1 MTTAGTLRFGYGT
14 NGMHSHRLVD
24 ALAILADL
32 GYDGVA
38 LTLDHLHLDPYRPN
52 LVGRT
57 AQLRR
62 RLDDLGLSVV
72 IETGAR
78 YILDPRRKHYPT
90 LLHPGPE
97 ASRRVDYL
105 HRAVEVASDL
115 GAEAV
120 SFWSGSLPDGVEED
134 RAWGRLCDGVW
145 RVLDLASRR
154 DVVCAVE
161 PEPGHFVDTLD
172 AVLELRRR
180 LDGPDLLR
188 ITLDL
193 GHVVCNEPRG
203 MAETIRLAG
212 PLLANVQVDDM
223 VEGVHEHLELG
234 TGEVDFAA
242 ALGTLA
248 EIGYTGLAALELPR
262 QSHAAPVVAERSL
275 AFLQRTVADLTR
287 PEGPEEVRA

>member
-1 MTTAGTLRFGYGT
+1 MSTTSRLRFGYGT
-14 NGMHSHRLVD
+14 NGMHSHRLED
-24 ALAILADL
+24 ALAVLADL

-52 LVGRT
+52 LAGRV
-57 AQLRR
+57 ARLGD
-62 RLDDLGLSVV
+62 RLDELGMSVV
-72 IETGAR
+72 VETGAR
-78 YILDPRRKHYPT
+78 YILDPLRKHHPT
-90 LLHPGPE
+90 LLHPVPD

-105 HRAVEVASDL
+105 HRAVEVAADL

-120 SFWSGSLPDGVEED
+120 SFWSGSLPEGVDED

-145 RVLDLASRR
+145 QVLDLATRR
-154 DVVCAVE
+154 GVVCAVE
-161 PEPGHFVDTLD
+161 PEPGHFIDTLD

-180 LDGPDLLR
+180 LDDPALLR
-188 ITLDL
+188 VTLDL

-242 ALGTLA
+242 ALGTLV

-262 QSHAAPVVAERSL
+262 QSHAAPAVAERSL
-275 AFLQRTVADLTR
+275 AFLRETLAALPDPV
-287 PEGPEEVRA
+287 EVRA

>member
-1 MTTAGTLRFGYGT
+1 MSALRFGYGT
-14 NGMHSHRLVD
+14 NGMHSHRLED
-24 ALAILADL
+24 ALAVLADL

-52 LVGRT
+52 LSSRV
-57 AQLRR
+57 AQVRR
-62 RLDDLGLSVV
+62 RLDELGLSVV
-72 IETGAR
+72 VETGAR
-78 YILDPRRKHYPT
+78 YILDPLRKHYPT
-90 LLHPGPE
+90 LLHPGPD
-97 ASRRVDYL
+97 AARRVDYL
-105 HRAVEVASDL
+105 HRAIDVADDL

-120 SFWSGSLPDGVEED
+120 SFWSGTLPDGVAED

-145 RVLDLASRR
+145 QVLDLATRR
-154 DVVCAVE
+154 GVVCAVE

-180 LDGPDLLR
+180 LDDPALLR
-188 ITLDL
+188 VTLDI

-203 MAETIRLAG
+203 MAETIRRAG

-223 VEGVHEHLELG
+223 VEGIHEHLELG
-234 TGEVDFAA
+234 TGQVDFTE
-242 ALGTLA
+242 ALGALV

-275 AFLQRTVADLTR
+275 AFLRETLAALPPAEQ
-287 PEGPEEVRA
+287 EVRA

>member
-1 MTTAGTLRFGYGT
+1 MSATSTLRFGYGT
-14 NGMHSHRLVD
+14 NGMHSHRLED
-24 ALAILADL
+24 ALTVLADL

-52 LVGRT
+52 LAGRV
-57 AQLRR
+57 ARLGD
-62 RLDDLGLSVV
+62 RLDELGMSVV
-72 IETGAR
+72 VETGAR
-78 YILDPRRKHYPT
+78 YILDPLRKHHPT
-90 LLHPGPE
+90 LLHPGPD

-105 HRAVEVASDL
+105 HRAVEVAADL

-120 SFWSGSLPDGVEED
+120 SFWSGTLPDGVDAD

-145 RVLDLASRR
+145 QVLDLAQRR
-154 DVVCAVE
+154 GVVCAVE
-161 PEPGHFVDTLD
+161 PEPGHFIDTLD

-180 LDGPDLLR
+180 LDDPQLLR
-188 ITLDL
+188 VTLDL

-234 TGEVDFAA
+234 SGEVDFAA
-242 ALGTLA
+242 ALGTLV

-262 QSHAAPVVAERSL
+262 QSHAAPAVAERSL
-275 AFLQRTVADLTR
+275 AFLRETLAALPQ
-287 PEGPEEVRA
+287 EVSA

>member
-1 MTTAGTLRFGYGT
+1 MSALRFGYGT
-14 NGMHSHRLVD
+14 NGMHSHRLED
-24 ALAILADL
+24 ALAVLADL

-38 LTLDHLHLDPYRPN
+38 LTLDHLHLDPFRPN
-52 LVGRT
+52 LAGRIAQVG
-57 AQLRR
+57 R
-62 RLDDLGLSVV
+62 RLDELGLSVV
-72 IETGAR
+72 VETGAS
-78 YILDPRRKHYPT
+78 YLLDPLRKHYPT
-90 LLHPGPE
+90 LLHAGPE
-97 ASRRVDYL
+97 ASRRIDYL
-105 HRAVEVASDL
+105 HRAVEVAADL

-120 SFWSGSLPDGVEED
+120 SFWSGSLPDGVDED

-145 RVLDLASRR
+145 RVLDLAARR
-154 DVVCAVE
+154 GVVCAVE

-172 AVLELRRR
+172 GVLELRRR
-180 LDGPDLLR
+180 LDDPALLR
-188 ITLDL
+188 VTLDL

-203 MAETIRLAG
+203 MAETIRRAG

-242 ALGTLA
+242 ALGTLV

-275 AFLQRTVADLTR
+275 AFLRETLAALPR
-287 PEGPEEVRA
+287 SEEVRA

>member
-1 MTTAGTLRFGYGT
+1 MSATSTLRFGYGT
-14 NGMHSHRLVD
+14 NGMHSHRLED
-24 ALAILADL
+24 ALAVLADL

-52 LVGRT
+52 LAGRV
-57 AQLRR
+57 ARLGD
-62 RLDDLGLSVV
+62 RLDELGLSVV
-72 IETGAR
+72 VETGAR

-105 HRAVEVASDL
+105 HRAVEVAADL

-120 SFWSGSLPDGVEED
+120 SFWSGSLPAGVDED

-145 RVLDLASRR
+145 QVLDLATRR
-154 DVVCAVE
+154 GVVCAVE

-180 LDGPDLLR
+180 LDDPALLR
-188 ITLDL
+188 VTLDL

-203 MAETIRLAG
+203 MAETIRRAG

-248 EIGYTGLAALELPR
+248 EIGYTGLASLELPR

-275 AFLQRTVADLTR
+275 AFLRDTYAALPDPT
-287 PEGPEEVRA
+287 EVRT

>member
-1 MTTAGTLRFGYGT
+1 MTTTSTLRFGYGT
-14 NGMHSHRLVD
+14 NGMHSHRLED
-24 ALAILADL
+24 ALTVLADL

-52 LVGRT
+52 LAARVAQVG
-57 AQLRR
+57 R
-62 RLDDLGLSVV
+62 RLDELGMSAVV
-72 IETGAR
+72 ETGAR
-78 YILDPRRKHYPT
+78 YILDPLRKHHPT
-90 LLHPGPE
+90 LLHPGPD

-105 HRAVEVASDL
+105 HRAVEVAADL

-120 SFWSGSLPDGVEED
+120 SFWSGALPDGVDED

-145 RVLDLASRR
+145 RVLDLAQRR
-154 DVVCAVE
+154 GVVCAVE

-180 LDGPDLLR
+180 LDEPDLLR
-188 ITLDL
+188 VTLDL

-203 MAETIRLAG
+203 MAQTIRLAG

-234 TGEVDFAA
+234 TGEVDFTA
-242 ALGTLA
+242 ALGTLV
-248 EIGYTGLAALELPR
+248 EIGYAGLAALELPR

-275 AFLQRTVADLTR
+275 AFLRETLAALQQ
-287 PEGPEEVRA
+287 GEEVRA

>member
-1 MTTAGTLRFGYGT
+1 MSALRFGYGT
-14 NGMHSHRLVD
+14 NGMHSHRLED
-24 ALAILADL
+24 ALAVLADL

-52 LVGRT
+52 LAGRVG
-57 AQLRR
+57 QVRR
-62 RLDDLGLSVV
+62 RLDELGMSVV

-105 HRAVEVASDL
+105 HRAVEVAADL

-120 SFWSGSLPDGVEED
+120 SFWSGSLPDGVDED

-145 RVLDLASRR
+145 RVLDLAARR
-154 DVVCAVE
+154 GVVCAVE
-161 PEPGHFVDTLD
+161 PEPGHFIDTLD
-172 AVLELRRR
+172 DVLELRRR
-180 LDGPDLLR
+180 LDDPALLR
-188 ITLDL
+188 VTLDI

-203 MAETIRLAG
+203 MAETIRRAG
-212 PLLANVQVDDM
+212 SLLANVQVDDM

-234 TGEVDFAA
+234 AGEVDFAA
-242 ALGTLA
+242 ALGALV

-262 QSHAAPVVAERSL
+262 QSHAAPAVAERSL
-275 AFLQRTVADLTR
+275 AFLRETLAAVPDAM
-287 PEGPEEVRA
+287 EVRA

>member
-1 MTTAGTLRFGYGT
+1 MSALRFGYGT
-14 NGMHSHRLVD
+14 NGMHSHRLED
-24 ALAILADL
+24 ALTVLADL

-52 LVGRT
+52 LAGRV
-57 AQLRR
+57 ARIGD
-62 RLDDLGLSVV
+62 RLDELGMSVV

-78 YILDPRRKHYPT
+78 YILDPLRKHHPT
-90 LLHPGPE
+90 LLHPGPD
-97 ASRRVDYL
+97 AGRRVDYL
-105 HRAVEVASDL
+105 HRAVEVAADL

-120 SFWSGSLPDGVEED
+120 SFWSGALPDGVAEE

-145 RVLDLASRR
+145 RILDLAQRR
-154 DVVCAVE
+154 GVVCAVE

-180 LDGPDLLR
+180 LDDPELLR
-188 ITLDL
+188 VTLDL

-242 ALGTLA
+242 ALGTLV

-262 QSHAAPVVAERSL
+262 QSHAAPAVAERSL
-275 AFLQRTVADLTR
+275 AFLRETLAALPDD
-287 PEGPEEVRA
+287 EEVRA

>member
-1 MTTAGTLRFGYGT
+1 MSTTSTLRFGYGT
-14 NGMHSHRLVD
+14 NGMHSHRLED
-24 ALAILADL
+24 ALTVLADL

-38 LTLDHLHLDPYRPN
+38 LTLDHLHLDPFRPN
-52 LVGRT
+52 LAGRVAQVG
-57 AQLRR
+57 R
-62 RLDDLGLSVV
+62 RLDELGLSVV

-78 YILDPRRKHYPT
+78 YILDPLRKHYPT
-90 LLHPGPE
+90 LLHPGPD

-105 HRAVEVASDL
+105 HRAVEVAADL

-120 SFWSGSLPDGVEED
+120 SFWSGTPPDGVDED

-145 RVLDLASRR
+145 RVLDLAARR
-154 DVVCAVE
+154 GVVCAVE

-172 AVLELRRR
+172 SVLELRRR
-180 LDGPDLLR
+180 LDDPELLR
-188 ITLDL
+188 VTLDL

-242 ALGTLA
+242 ALGTLV

-275 AFLQRTVADLTR
+275 AFLRETLEALPR
-287 PEGPEEVRA
+287 SEEVGA

>member
-1 MTTAGTLRFGYGT
+1 MSATSTLRFGYGT
-14 NGMHSHRLVD
+14 NGMHSHRLED
-24 ALAILADL
+24 ALALLADL

-52 LVGRT
+52 LAGRV
-57 AQLRR
+57 ARLGD
-62 RLDDLGLSVV
+62 RLDELGMSVV

-90 LLHPGPE
+90 LLHPGPD

-105 HRAVEVASDL
+105 HRAVEVAADL

-120 SFWSGSLPDGVEED
+120 SFWSGTLPDGVEEE

-145 RVLDLASRR
+145 RVLDLAQRR
-154 DVVCAVE
+154 EVVCAVE

-180 LDGPDLLR
+180 LDDPDLLR
-188 ITLDL
+188 VTLDL

-203 MAETIRLAG
+203 MAETIRRAG

-234 TGEVDFAA
+234 TGRVDFAE
-242 ALGTLA
+242 ALGALV

-275 AFLQRTVADLTR
+275 AFLRETLAALPDPV
-287 PEGPEEVRA
+287 EVRA

>member
-1 MTTAGTLRFGYGT
+1 MSTTSTLRFGYGT
-14 NGMHSHRLVD
+14 NGMHSHRLED
-24 ALAILADL
+24 ALSLLAAL

-38 LTLDHLHLDPYRPN
+38 LTLDHLHLDPFRPN
-52 LVGRT
+52 LAGRVAQVG
-57 AQLRR
+57 R
-62 RLDDLGLSVV
+62 RLDELGLSVV

-78 YILDPRRKHYPT
+78 YILDPLRKHYPT
-90 LLHPGPE
+90 LLHAGTD
-97 ASRRVDYL
+97 ATRRVEYL
-105 HRAVEVASDL
+105 HRAVEVAADL

-120 SFWSGSLPDGVEED
+120 SFWSGTLPDGVDED

-145 RVLDLASRR
+145 RVLDLAQRR
-154 DVVCAVE
+154 GVVCAVE

-180 LDGPDLLR
+180 LDDPELLR
-188 ITLDL
+188 VTLDL

-234 TGEVDFAA
+234 TGEVDFAE
-242 ALGTLA
+242 ALGALV

-275 AFLQRTVADLTR
+275 TFLRDTLAALPR
-287 PEGPEEVRA
+287 SEEVGT

>member
-1 MTTAGTLRFGYGT
+1 MSALRFGYGT
-14 NGMHSHRLVD
+14 NGMHSHRLED
-24 ALAILADL
+24 ALAVLADL

-38 LTLDHLHLDPYRPN
+38 LTLDHLHLDPYRPD
-52 LVGRT
+52 LTGRV
-57 AQLRR
+57 AHVRR
-62 RLDDLGLSVV
+62 RLEELGLSVV
-72 IETGAR
+72 VETGAR

-90 LLHPGPE
+90 LLHPAPE

-105 HRAVEVASDL
+105 HRAVEVAADL

-120 SFWSGSLPDGVEED
+120 SFWSGSLPDGVDED

-145 RVLDLASRR
+145 KVLDLAARR
-154 DVVCAVE
+154 GVVCAVE
-161 PEPGHFVDTLD
+161 PEPGHFIDTLD

-180 LDGPDLLR
+180 LDDPELLR
-188 ITLDL
+188 VTLDL

-234 TGEVDFAA
+234 TGEVDFTA
-242 ALGTLA
+242 ALGTLV
-248 EIGYTGLAALELPR
+248 EIGYRGLAALELPR

-275 AFLQRTVADLTR
+275 AFLRETLEALPR
-287 PEGPEEVRA
+287 SEEVRA

>member
-1 MTTAGTLRFGYGT
+1 MSTTSTLRFGYGT
-14 NGMHSHRLVD
+14 NGMHSHRLED
-24 ALAILADL
+24 ALTVLADL

-52 LVGRT
+52 LAGRV
-57 AQLRR
+57 ARIGH
-62 RLDDLGLSVV
+62 RLDELGMSVV
-72 IETGAR
+72 VETGAR
-78 YILDPRRKHYPT
+78 YILDPLRKHHPT
-90 LLHPGPE
+90 LLHPGPD

-105 HRAVEVASDL
+105 HRAVEVAADL

-134 RAWGRLCDGVW
+134 RAWVRLCDGVW
-145 RVLDLASRR
+145 QVLDLATQRG
-154 DVVCAVE
+154 VVCAVE

-180 LDGPDLLR
+180 LDDPELLR
-188 ITLDL
+188 VTLDL

-203 MAETIRLAG
+203 MAETIRRAG
-212 PLLANVQVDDM
+212 ALLANVQVDDM

-242 ALGTLA
+242 ALGTLV

-275 AFLQRTVADLTR
+275 AFLRETLAGLPR
-287 PEGPEEVRA
+287 AEEAGS

>member
-1 MTTAGTLRFGYGT
+1 MSATSTLRFGYGT
-14 NGMHSHRLVD
+14 NGMHSHRLED
-24 ALAILADL
+24 ALTILADL

-52 LVGRT
+52 LASRVAQVG
-57 AQLRR
+57 R
-62 RLDDLGLSVV
+62 RLDELGLAVV

-90 LLHPGPE
+90 LLHPGQD

-105 HRAVEVASDL
+105 HRAVEVAADL

-120 SFWSGSLPDGVEED
+120 SFWSGTLPEGVEED

-145 RVLDLASRR
+145 RVLDLAQRR
-154 DVVCAVE
+154 GVVCAVE

-180 LDGPDLLR
+180 LDDPDLLR
-188 ITLDL
+188 VTLDI

-203 MAETIRLAG
+203 MAETIRRAG
-212 PLLANVQVDDM
+212 LLLANVQVDDM

-234 TGEVDFAA
+234 TGRVDFAE
-242 ALGTLA
+242 ALGALV

-275 AFLQRTVADLTR
+275 AFLRETLAALPD
-287 PEGPEEVRA
+287 PEEVRA

>member
-1 MTTAGTLRFGYGT
+1 MSASTGSLRFGYGT
-14 NGMHSHRLVD
+14 NGMHSHRLED
-24 ALAILADL
+24 ALAVLADL

-52 LVGRT
+52 LAGRVARVGD
-57 AQLRR
+57 
-62 RLDDLGLSVV
+62 RLDELGMSVV

-90 LLHPGPE
+90 LLHPGPD

-105 HRAVEVASDL
+105 HRAVEVAADL

-120 SFWSGSLPDGVEED
+120 SFWSGSLPDGVAEE

-145 RVLDLASRR
+145 QVLDLAQRR
-154 DVVCAVE
+154 GVVCAVE

-172 AVLELRRR
+172 TLLELRRR
-180 LDGPDLLR
+180 LDEPELLR
-188 ITLDL
+188 VTLDI

-234 TGEVDFAA
+234 TGEVDFAE
-242 ALGTLA
+242 ALGALV
-248 EIGYTGLAALELPR
+248 EIGYSGLAALELPR

-275 AFLQRTVADLTR
+275 AFLRDQLANLSQ
-287 PEGPEEVRA
+287 EVSA

>member
-1 MTTAGTLRFGYGT
+1 MSALRFGYGT
-14 NGMHSHRLVD
+14 NGMHSHRLED
-24 ALAILADL
+24 ALAVLADL

-52 LVGRT
+52 LAGRVD
-57 AQLRR
+57 QVRR
-62 RLDDLGLSVV
+62 RLDELGMSVV

-78 YILDPRRKHYPT
+78 YILDPLRKHYPT
-90 LLHPGPE
+90 LLHAGPE

-105 HRAVEVASDL
+105 HKAVEVGADL

-120 SFWSGSLPDGVEED
+120 SFWSGSLPDGVDED

-145 RVLDLASRR
+145 RVLDLAARR
-154 DVVCAVE
+154 GVVCAVE

-172 AVLELRRR
+172 DVVELRRR
-180 LDGPDLLR
+180 LDDPALLR
-188 ITLDL
+188 VTLDI

-203 MAETIRLAG
+203 MAETIRRAG
-212 PLLANVQVDDM
+212 SLLANVQVDDM

-234 TGEVDFAA
+234 TGQVDFAE
-242 ALGTLA
+242 ALGALV

-262 QSHAAPVVAERSL
+262 QSHAAPAVAERSL
-275 AFLQRTVADLTR
+275 AFLRETLAALPDT
-287 PEGPEEVRA
+287 EEVRA

>member
-1 MTTAGTLRFGYGT
+1 MSTLRFGYGT
-14 NGMHSHRLVD
+14 NGMHSHRLED
-24 ALAILADL
+24 ALAVLADL

-38 LTLDHLHLDPYRPN
+38 LTLDHLHLDPYRPD
-52 LVGRT
+52 LAGRV
-57 AQLRR
+57 AHVRR
-62 RLDDLGLSVV
+62 RLEELGLSVV
-72 IETGAR
+72 VETGAR

-90 LLHPGPE
+90 LLHPAPE

-105 HRAVEVASDL
+105 HRAVEVAADL

-120 SFWSGSLPDGVEED
+120 SFWSGSPPDGVDGD

-145 RVLDLASRR
+145 KVLDLAVRR
-154 DVVCAVE
+154 GVVCAVE
-161 PEPGHFVDTLD
+161 PEPGHFIDTLD

-180 LDGPDLLR
+180 LEDPELLR
-188 ITLDL
+188 VTLDL

-234 TGEVDFAA
+234 TGEVDFTA
-242 ALGTLA
+242 ALGTLV

-275 AFLQRTVADLTR
+275 AFLRGTLEALPQS
-287 PEGPEEVRA
+287 EEVSA